1 MDNVFE
7 RIEDSSESES
17 ENTSSSSSDDEKIND
32 FSEPFPNHFLNM
44 KSKEEYEKNRNQL
57 FTKDIEVFRIL
68 VDSKNLDHSISHNT
82 SNFVFDLHSTNNS
95 SLNNTGGFNR
105 FKNVIGFRLI
115 EAIIPSSPYNVNT
128 NNNKVYIIYNGNRYS
143 FTLTPSN
150 YSNTSLKDELQNKLN
165 SSSTWIKIGNNITLA
180 NKNFTVNFNTNGDL
194 KYTTILNESN
204 GDSFHYNF
212 LNDDVNSAYNILG
225 FNRGLTNT
233 LNSQHKSDYVPDI
246 SIHYVDVCVPEIPYI
261 ACKMNQFGRS
271 ILSRIPITSSPG
283 SVIYYNTP
291 DTDKEYEK
299 FFYPISLNKISVEL
313 INDSQQHHYET
324 TNVNV
329 SFEFEITVLN
339 NINLLE

>member
-82 SNFVFDLHSTNNS
+82 SNFVFDLHSTNKS

-165 SSSTWIKIGNNITLA
+165 SSSTWIKIGHNVTLTD
-180 NKNFTVNFNTNGDL
+180 KNFTVNFNTNGDL

-225 FNRGLTNT
+225 FNRGLNR
-233 LNSQHKSDYVPDI
+233 
-246 SIHYVDVCVPEIPYI
+246 
-261 ACKMNQFGRS
+261 M
-271 ILSRIPITSSPG
+271 
-283 SVIYYNTP
+283 
-291 DTDKEYEK
+291 
-299 FFYPISLNKISVEL
+299 
-313 INDSQQHHYET
+313 
-324 TNVNV
+324 
-329 SFEFEITVLN
+329 
-339 NINLLE
+339 